1 MAVSPLA
8 GPLAHAI
15 RHQLASVPTQK
26 RRLDYRINSPPALA
40 ALPWPSYETKLSST
54 VRHSKVQVKAL
65 SAYSR
70 SMASVLSSRHSSCTQ
85 SSAAGRGKCCQVT
98 PCRVSSASGTKA
110 GTVSKNTLKGCG
122 RIVGPFG
129 PVRSSRV
136 QSIRKKKGPRDAGAH
151 R

>member
-1 MAVSPLA
+1 MKKCHSQTKTGKSYSQKKLINDRVENVGVAVSPLA

-70 SMASVLSSRHSSCTQ
+70 SMASVLSSRHFSCTQ

-110 GTVSKNTLKGCG
+110 GTVSKNTLNSGY
-122 RIVGPFG
+122 
-129 PVRSSRV
+129 
-136 QSIRKKKGPRDAGAH
+136 
-151 R
+151 